1 MTINTFAAIDV
12 GSFELSMKI
21 YEVSRQNGMK
31 QIDYLRHA
39 IDMGTETYNT
49 GLLSSERVEELCD
62 ILKEFAKVMKS
73 YRVSEYKAYGTSAI
87 RETKNT
93 AILLD
98 QIKQKTGI
106 TLEVISNSEQR
117 FLDYKSIAFQGAKF
131 DEVIKKNTA
140 VLDIGGASIQMSL
153 FEKNTLISTQNMK
166 LGVLRIQDRM
176 NTLDVSLRRYEDLVG
191 ELCSSQISTYEKLY
205 LQGIKIENIII
216 VDDYLSLIIHKNING
231 RQVKDTA
238 DADYVN
244 QCVEMIRNVNKVE
257 LAKIMGVPEETI
269 PLLYISILLLQLVMK
284 TTGAKKVWA
293 PGVTLC
299 DGIAYEYAE
308 SKGILRANH
317 NFDDDIRACALQI
330 SKRYNGSRKRAET
343 IENIALGVFDS
354 IRKIGGLTPR
364 DRLLL
369 QISAILHDCG
379 KYVSLLNLAEC
390 SYNIIKFTEII
401 GISHKERIL
410 IANIVKYNQKAFD
423 YYDDFEDVD
432 HLNPE
437 DHMRLAKLTAIL
449 RIANGLDRS
458 HKTKFKDFDISI
470 ENDKL
475 IITVITDE
483 DITLEKG
490 LFSNRANFFREIYN
504 LEPVIKQKRSI

>member
-21 YEVSRQNGMK
+21 YEVSHKGGMK
-31 QIDYLRHA
+31 QIDYIRHA

-49 GLLSSERVEELCD
+49 GILSFERVEELCGV
-62 ILKEFAKVMKS
+62 LREFSKVMKS
-73 YRVSEYKAYGTSAI
+73 YKVTEYKAYGTSAV
-87 RETKNT
+87 RETRNT

-98 QIKQKTGI
+98 QIKQRTGI
-106 TLEVISNSEQR
+106 SIEVISNSEQR

-153 FEKNTLISTQNMK
+153 FEESALISTQNMK
-166 LGVLRIQDRM
+166 LGVLRLQDRM
-176 NTLDVSLRRYEDLVG
+176 NTLDASLRQYEALVG
-191 ELCSSQISTYEKLY
+191 ELCDSQFSTYQKLY
-205 LQGIKIENIII
+205 LQGIKIENLIII
-216 VDDYLSLIIHKNING
+216 DDYLSLIIHKNINDYM
-231 RQVKDTA
+231 VKDTA
-238 DADYVN
+238 DLDYVN
-244 QCVEMIRNVNKVE
+244 HCVEMVRNMNKTD
-257 LAKIMGVPEETI
+257 LAQIMGVPEETI
-269 PLLYISILLLQLVMK
+269 PLLFISLLVLQMVMK

-308 SKGILRANH
+308 NKGILRANH
-317 NFDDDIRACALQI
+317 NFDDDIRACAMQI

-343 IENIALGVFDS
+343 IENIAIGVFDA
-354 IRKIGGLTPR
+354 IRNISGLTPR

-379 KYVSLLNLAEC
+379 KYISLLNLAEC
-390 SYNIIKFTEII
+390 SYNIIKYTEII
-401 GISHKERIL
+401 GISHKERIM
-410 IANIVKYNQKAFD
+410 IANIVRYNQKVFD
-423 YYDDFEDVD
+423 YYDDFEDME

-437 DHMRLAKLTAIL
+437 NHMRIAKLTAIL

-458 HKTKFKDFDISI
+458 HKTKFKDFAINI
-470 ENDKL
+470 ENNKL

-483 DITLEKG
+483 DISLEKG
-490 LFSNRANFFREIYN
+490 LFGNRADFFKEVYN
-504 LEPVIKQKRSI
+504 LEPIIKQKRSI